1 MSKTTWVD
9 SVAQSIPEEYQYV
22 SDLLQAAMSESS
34 IKEIDRHAI
43 ALVAAICANNGELAF
58 EICMNSPLFGTPERE
73 LAKHCAT
80 AACLVKVTHDSEPL
94 YELEEKYNI
103 DNVRLYI
110 LAASLTLDNKSIRDN
125 YLNSEISA
133 VRNICGPV
141 SVLNKIVI

>member
-9 SVAQSIPEEYQYV
+9 SVVQSIPEEYQYIA
-22 SDLLQAAMSESS
+22 DRLQVAMTDSS
-34 IKEIDRHAI
+34 ITELDRHAI

-58 EICMNSPLFGTPERE
+58 EICMNSPLFGTPQRE
-73 LAKHCAT
+73 LAKHCAVT
-80 AACLVKVTHDSEPL
+80 ACLVKVTHNSDPL
-94 YELEEKYNI
+94 YELEEQHGF
-103 DNVRLYI
+103 DQVRLYT

-125 YLNSEISA
+125 YHNSEIDA

>member
-9 SVAQSIPEEYQYV
+9 SVVQSIPEEYQYIAER
-22 SDLLQAAMSESS
+22 LQVAMSEQS
-34 IKEIDRHAI
+34 IAEIDRHAI

-58 EICMNSPLFGTPERE
+58 EICMNSPLFGTPQRE

-80 AACLVKVTHDSEPL
+80 AACLVKVTHDSNPL
-94 YELEEKYNI
+94 YELEEKN
-103 DNVRLYI
+103 DPETVRLYI

-125 YLNSEISA
+125 YLNSQVAA

-141 SVLNKIVI
+141 SVLNKIVL